1 MYNDS
6 NDLRNIINNN
16 LSPGKIFIG
25 TLDSVETKILN
36 DYCKSGVLF
45 FAFSSQK
52 NLAKNCI
59 FLLNFFPEN
68 ELKTIFDN
76 FPVGSKIALLYPE
89 NVYGYKINLLVDD
102 IADKSDSII
111 VNRASYKDDLT
122 NVREAIKLLGKYEL
136 RKYEL
141 DRQKNLLKL
150 KDDEKSLKRL
160 KKLERFQTT
169 KDFDFTHVLLP
180 DYGIRLLQVAPLL
193 AYYDVDPNVVQFVG
207 TGAWDDP
214 VFFSEP
220 SLQNAIFP
228 GVEIKKR
235 QNLIN
240 EYNNI
245 YESKLMR
252 TSTLP
257 YDLIGL
263 LSYMFKEKM
272 SLNEVY
278 NLLNNQ
284 DIKFNGIDGGFY
296 FKNNIIER
304 ELEILQITDGKAIKL
319 NRNKIN

>member
-1 MYNDS
+1 M
-6 NDLRNIINNN
+6 I
-16 LSPGKIFIG
+16 K
-25 TLDSVETKILN
+25 
-36 DYCKSGVLF
+36 
-45 FAFSSQK
+45 
-52 NLAKNCI
+52 
-59 FLLNFFPEN
+59 NFFC
-68 ELKTIFDN
+68 
-76 FPVGSKIALLYPE
+76 
-89 NVYGYKINLLVDD
+89 
-102 IADKSDSII
+102 
-111 VNRASYKDDLT
+111 
-122 NVREAIKLLGKYEL
+122 
-136 RKYEL
+136 L
-141 DRQKNLLKL
+141 D
-150 KDDEKSLKRL
+150 L

-207 TGAWDDP
+207 TGAWDYP

-304 ELEILQITDGKAIKL
+304 ELEILQITDGRAIKL
-319 NRNKIN
+319 NSNKIN